1 MMLSRLAPLTLLLA
15 TLAAWALVS
24 ALVASAGLG
33 GRYSLHPD
41 DPSLVPPLPDTRQVG
56 EQTVFDHTLL
66 TEASERPLFSVDRRP
81 APVNL
86 AEGEAVDDSVDL
98 VVTSIIMTPQLQ
110 AALVRRNG
118 SEDTERVRVGEDV
131 PGSPG
136 WRLLEL
142 QPRMAVFDGPDGRVD
157 LALRVFDG
165 QGGDAP
171 TRVSIPSVTRE
182 GATSRQE
189 ALQQRVREA
198 RERAAGGD
206 GSGQAASSAGPAGP
220 AGSIQAAGGEG
231 GNGRAG
237 AEEQGGE
244 AARPEQRQE
253 APQQEMTPEEQ
264 AEAIRQRI
272 EERREQLRQRAR
284 RSTDAI
290 E

>member
-1 MMLSRLAPLTLLLA
+1 MLSRLAPLTLLLG

-24 ALVASAGLG
+24 VLVASAGLG
-33 GRYSLHPD
+33 GKYSLHPD

-56 EQTVFDHTLL
+56 EQVAFDYTVLS
-66 TEASERPLFSVDRRP
+66 EASERPLFSVDRRP

-86 AEGEAVDDSVDL
+86 AEGETVDEAVDL
-98 VVTSIIMTPQLQ
+98 VVTSIILTPTLQ

-142 QPRMAVFDGPDGRVD
+142 QPRLAVFDGPEGRVD
-157 LALRVFDG
+157 LELRVFDG
-165 QGGDAP
+165 QGGEAP
-171 TRVSIPSVTRE
+171 TTVAVANVTRE
-182 GATSRQE
+182 GDTARRA
-189 ALQQRVREA
+189 ALEQRVREA
-198 RERAAGGD
+198 RQRATPGANGG
-206 GSGQAASSAGPAGP
+206 GQAADAAAAEPTAGMQSSG
-220 AGSIQAAGGEG
+220 QRDGGE
-231 GNGRAG
+231 
-237 AEEQGGE
+237 EQGGGE
-244 AARPEQRQE
+244 AARPEQRQD

-284 RSTDAI
+284 RSTD
-290 E
+290 ELE

>member
-1 MMLSRLAPLTLLLA
+1 MLSRLAPVTLLLL
-15 TLAAWALVS
+15 TLAVWALVS

-41 DPSLVPPLPDTRQVG
+41 DGSLVPPLPDTRQVD
-56 EQTVFDHTLL
+56 EQAVFDYTML

-86 AEGEAVDDSVDL
+86 AEGESVDEAVDL
-98 VVTSIIMTPQLQ
+98 TVTGIIMTPGLQL
-110 AALVRRNG
+110 AMVRREG
-118 SEDTERVRVGEDV
+118 SEETERVRVGEDV

-142 QPRMAVFDGPDGRVD
+142 QPRLAVFDGPEGRVD
-157 LALRVFDG
+157 LELRVFDG

-171 TRVSIPSVTRE
+171 TRVATSNVTRE
-182 GATSRQE
+182 GATSRRE
-189 ALQQRVREA
+189 ALEQRVREA
-198 RERAAGGD
+198 RQRAARADEGNGQAIDARGAEQGSGGQVAGERAA
-206 GSGQAASSAGPAGP
+206 
-220 AGSIQAAGGEG
+220 
-231 GNGRAG
+231 

-244 AARPEQRQE
+244 AAGPEQRQD
-253 APQQEMTPEEQ
+253 APRQEMTPEEQ

-284 RSTDAI
+284 RSTD
-290 E
+290 ELE